1 MLRRWLGVASVAIG
15 IFALV
20 TTEMLPVGLLP
31 AVGTAL
37 GVSDGTAGLTVM
49 VPGLVAAIAA
59 PLLTVAGGRLDRR
72 VVLSALVALLA
83 AGNLVSALAPS
94 FSILLAARV
103 VIGICIGGFWAI
115 AGSLAVRLVP
125 QEEVGRATSLILGG
139 VATASVLGV
148 PAGTLIGEVAGWRT
162 AFAAAG
168 FLAIAV
174 AVALA
179 ALLPRLPATQT
190 IHLGMLP
197 GQLGNPGVRAGILAT
212 FLVVTGHFSAYT
224 FVSPIL
230 RQVSGIHG
238 SVVGSLLLAYGVA
251 GIVGNF
257 VAGTA
262 ADRDVR
268 RTLLIITGAL
278 GAVMLLMPV
287 LGNGKIGGVALLV
300 AWGLAYGGVSVS
312 LQTWVLKTA
321 PRTLEAAN
329 ALFVMSFNLSI
340 SLGALI
346 GGRVV
351 DGVGTRSVLWLGG
364 TLVLLTA
371 APIWR
376 RPAAA
381 P

>member
-103 VIGICIGGFWAI
+103 VVGVCIGGFWAI

-125 QEEVGRATSLILGG
+125 EESVGRATALILGG
-139 VATASVLGV
+139 VATASVIGV
-148 PAGTLIGEVAGWRT
+148 PAGTLIGELAGWRT
-162 AFAAAG
+162 AFAGAG
-168 FLAIAV
+168 FLAIVV

-179 ALLPRLPATQT
+179 MLLPRLPATQT
-190 IHLGMLP
+190 IRLGMLP
-197 GQLGNPGVRAGILAT
+197 GQLHNPGVRAGILAT
-212 FLVVTGHFSAYT
+212 FLLVTGHFSAYT

-230 RQVSGIHG
+230 RQVSGIEG
-238 SVVGSLLLAYGVA
+238 GVIGSLLLAYGVA
-251 GIVGNF
+251 GITGNF

-262 ADRDVR
+262 ANRDVR
-268 RTLLIITGAL
+268 RTLLVIICAL
-278 GAVMLLMPV
+278 STVMLLMPV
-287 LGNGKIGGVALLV
+287 LGDGKLGGVALLI
-300 AWGLAYGGVSVS
+300 AWGLTYGGVSVS

-351 DGVGTRSVLWLGG
+351 DGLGTRSVLWLGG

-376 RPAAA
+376 ARPIA
-381 P
+381 